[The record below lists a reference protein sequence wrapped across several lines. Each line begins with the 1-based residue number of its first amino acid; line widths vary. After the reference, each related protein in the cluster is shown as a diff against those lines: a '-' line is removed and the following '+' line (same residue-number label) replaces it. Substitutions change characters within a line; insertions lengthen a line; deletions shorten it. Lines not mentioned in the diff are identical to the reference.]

1 MLHFVR
7 NLLAIRD
14 PIVSGLGSSKQE
26 ELAHLQSDLIIQ
38 LHEAN
43 LLNLLPTIGSMAAQT
58 DFNEHNVVILD
69 ALWSL
74 YRGVNARDLAR
85 DLKEAGVSDLA
96 KMLDEEERERRAQA
110 RARSTRHSRF
120 GTTLQL
126 RAGTDRYVLH
136 KQNAITK
143 SAGTVIDGIKKKRA
157 IKTKKQDELA
167 QVAELDPEALEI
179 LQGLTDTCIEAF
191 NGFFNSIWKDIRMGR
206 SKVRETDNLRAAF
219 LARFF
224 LDFFLV
230 RHAPK
235 LLADRDAVVASSAED
250 EEMDSPFMQLSE
262 VLQEDTLVWLNRRQ
276 AEALEAGRKATVEVQ
291 ATMDLHTAI
300 LMYLDAMSKDKH
312 QYVKDVAADVSHRFY
327 YFQDLETKIF
337 APLRIKAADLSIAYL
352 ESSVSYTYTFLRM
365 LESFSKSNEYLF
377 VRRRRRKKDDR
388 RGLDVD
394 EEERLRIEDEGPSF
408 SDHRIVFDGL
418 VDHLGNDQIVSNL
431 LTLLSHYQS
440 LQSPERIKHLVSL
453 MHRIAVKM
461 NRDDFFY
468 KVSALFLF
476 QRILE
481 EKRVSAERPGMKDL
495 FAFIQYIL
503 RKFFK
508 TAQTDPAMLVHAF
521 FPKPRSSRARRLID
535 ADSDDD
541 DLPTRDSRIPRIP
554 ADVEIKPDRSLSWSE
569 QLGVALR
576 CLLDDDKMAVVTWLV
591 EVSHCWFGRQ
601 DSSSRAHRRKVLID
615 PAFPFL
621 AGFNANGGRTSRDC
635 LVYGWATRGV

>member
-7 NLLAIRD
+7 NMLAIRD

-26 ELAHLQSDLIIQ
+26 ELAHLQSDLIVQ

-74 YRGVNARDLAR
+74 YRGVNAKDLGR
-85 DLKEAGVSDLA
+85 DLKEASADNLA
-96 KMLDEEERERRAQA
+96 KMLDDEERERRLQI

-126 RAGTDRYVLH
+126 RAGNDRYVLH
-136 KQNAITK
+136 KQNAISR
-143 SAGTVIDGIKKKRA
+143 SAGNVIDGIKKTRA
-157 IKTKKQDELA
+157 VRTKKQDELA
-167 QVAELDPEALEI
+167 QVTELDPEALAI
-179 LQGLTDTCIEAF
+179 LQGLADTCIEAF
-191 NGFFNSIWKDIRMGR
+191 NAFFNSIWKDIRMGR
-206 SKVRETDNLRAAF
+206 SKVRETDNLRAAY

-230 RHAPK
+230 RHVPA
-235 LLADRDAVVASSAED
+235 LLSGDRDAPASSDED
-250 EEMDSPFMQLSE
+250 EMDSPFMQLSE

-276 AEALEAGRKATVEVQ
+276 ADALEAGRKATVEVQ

-300 LMYLDAMSKDKH
+300 LLYLDAMSKDKH

-327 YFQDLETKIF
+327 YFQDLEIKIF

-365 LESFSKSNEYLF
+365 LENFSKSNEYLF

-394 EEERLRIEDEGPSF
+394 DEERLRIEEEGPSF

-418 VDHLGNDQIVSNL
+418 VDHLGNDQIVCNL
-431 LTLLSHYQS
+431 LALLSHYQS
-440 LQSPERIKHLVSL
+440 LKDPERIKHLVNL

-461 NRDDFFY
+461 NREDFFF

-476 QRILE
+476 QRILD
-481 EKRVSAERPGMKDL
+481 EKRILAERPGMKDL

-508 TAQTDPAMLVHAF
+508 TAQNDPAMLVHAF
-521 FPKPRSSRARRLID
+521 FPKPRSSRARRLLD
-535 ADSDDD
+535 ADTDDD
-541 DLPTRDSRIPRIP
+541 DLPTRDSHLPRIP

-576 CLLDDDKMAVVTWLV
+576 CLLDDDKMAHVTWLV
-591 EVSHCWFGRQ
+591 EVSHFSFFVGPIP
-601 DSSSRAHRRKVLID
+601 AFEEID
-615 PAFPFL
+615 PAFR
-621 AGFNANGGRTSRDC
+621 ARS
-635 LVYGWATRGV
+635 